1 MDVSRTMAAV
11 VCPFCSLACD
21 DLALEAAGDLLRLVG
36 PPCPI
41 ADKEFARSPIP
52 VGASIRGEPASVDA
66 AIAHAARLLAGSSL
80 PLFGGLG
87 TDVAGMR
94 AVLALAERTGG
105 IVDHAGSRGLL
116 ANVRA
121 MQDGGWVTATL
132 AEIRNRADLVLF
144 VGTDSQAAA
153 PRFVERCLAQT
164 ATLFGPLH
172 RELIYLGAGLSAAH
186 GAADPPLPRRSV
198 WRRRWRPC
206 ARSWPDTG
214 WPRRTWRE
222 LPVAELQGVADRLK
236 AARYAAIV
244 WAAPEFTG
252 NHPDLLTG
260 TLAGLTRELNAKGR
274 GVGVPIAGGNNIIGV
289 NQVCAWQT
297 GVPLRTSFASG
308 APDHDPVR
316 WNTPALLAAGG
327 VDCLVWLASLRE
339 QVLPQTAVP
348 TIVLHGAG
356 HTPPPSVEVAIAVGT
371 PGLDHDGSIYRSDG
385 VVSLPLRRLRDTRLP
400 SAADIL
406 RSASA
411 SISALRETA

>member
-21 DLALEAAGDLLRLVG
+21 DLEIETDGAGLRLVG

-41 ADKEFARSPIP
+41 ADEEFARSPIQ
-52 VGASIRGEPASVDA
+52 VGAAIRGEPAGVDA
-66 AIAHAARLLAGSSL
+66 AIAHAAELLARSSL

-144 VGTDSQAAA
+144 VGTDTQAAA
-153 PRFVERCLAQT
+153 PRFVERCLA
-164 ATLFGPLH
+164 ADVDAVRAIAP
-172 RELIYLGAGLSAAH
+172 RADLSGRRIERRARR
-186 GAADPPLPRRSV
+186 ADPPLPRRPSGGGDGG
-198 WRRRWRPC
+198 P
-206 ARSWPDTG
+206 ARARGRAPTG
-214 WPRRTWRE
+214 RDARGRTAGSRA
-222 LPVAELQGVADRLK
+222 PQRGRSAK

-252 NHPDLLTG
+252 NQPDLLTG

-316 WNTPALLAAGG
+316 WNTPALLATGG

-339 QVLPQTAVP
+339 QVLPETEVP

-356 HTPPPSVEVAIAVGT
+356 DTPPPSAEVAIAVGT

-406 RSASA
+406 DRVGQHP
-411 SISALRETA
+411 ALRETA

>member
-1 MDVSRTMAAV
+1 MEARTATTAV

-21 DLALEAAGDLLRLVG
+21 DLTVEAAGAAMRLVG

-41 ADKEFARSPIP
+41 AEQEFARAPAAFGAMLRGRAAPI
-52 VGASIRGEPASVDA
+52 DA
-66 AIAHAARLLAGSSL
+66 AIARAAELLAGSSL

-144 VGTDSQAAA
+144 VGTDTQAAA
-153 PRFVERCLAQT
+153 PRFVERCLEQT
-164 ATLFGPLH
+164 ATLFGPLR
-172 RELIYLGAGLSAAH
+172 RELIYLGAGSSVARGAQILPCPADRLAEAMAALRALVAGH
-186 GAADPPLPRRSV
+186 RLAATHV
-198 WRRRWRPC
+198 
-206 ARSWPDTG
+206 G
-214 WPRRTWRE
+214 E

-244 WAAPEFTG
+244 WAAPEFPG

-274 GVGVPIAGGNNIIGV
+274 GVGVPIAGSNNIIGV

-297 GVPLRTSFASG
+297 GVPLRTSFATG

-316 WNTPALLAAGG
+316 WNTPALLAGGG
-327 VDCLVWLASLRE
+327 VDCLVWLASVRE
-339 QVLPQTAVP
+339 QALPETAVP
-348 TIVLHGAG
+348 TIVLHGAA
-356 HTPPPSVEVAIAVGT
+356 HTPPPSAEVAIAVGT

-406 RSASA
+406 DRVRQHP
-411 SISALRETA
+411 ALRETT